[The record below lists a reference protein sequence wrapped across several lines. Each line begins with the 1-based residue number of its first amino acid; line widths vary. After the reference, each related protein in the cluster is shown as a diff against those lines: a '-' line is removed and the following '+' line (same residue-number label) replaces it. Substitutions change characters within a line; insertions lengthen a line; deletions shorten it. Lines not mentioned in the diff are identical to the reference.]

1 MNLLYYNLLPW
12 LFCWTFLF
20 FFGYIFFFYNTLNH
34 YLNFFCS
41 SLVLEF
47 CTSCFSS
54 KDFNSFKN
62 QKKVF
67 LFFKLILIDIALGRN
82 SNKLETSKLKLYN
95 KAFAKGIDNIRI
107 VLGKVSWKT
116 FYPSK
121 PFPLFIQYISLEERV
136 VYHLNDL

>member
-1 MNLLYYNLLPW
+1 MNLVYNNLLPW

-20 FFGYIFFFYNTLNH
+20 FFGYFFFYNTLNH

-47 CTSCFSS
+47 CISCFSS
-54 KDFNSFKN
+54 TDFNSFEN
-62 QKKVF
+62 KKKIF
-67 LFFKLILIDIALGRN
+67 LFLKLILIDIALGRN

-121 PFPLFIQYISLEERV
+121 PFPLFIQYIPSEERV
-136 VYHLNDL
+136 VYHLNDM

>member
-1 MNLLYYNLLPW
+1 MIVLLNLFV
-12 LFCWTFLF
+12 LFRIYFV
-20 FFGYIFFFYNTLNH
+20 FYNTLNH

-47 CTSCFSS
+47 CPSCFSS

-62 QKKVF
+62 RKKSSF
-67 LFFKLILIDIALGRN
+67 FFKLILIDIALSRN

-107 VLGKVSWKT
+107 VLGKVSKKT

-121 PFPLFIQYISLEERV
+121 TFPLFIQYIPSKERV
-136 VYHLNDL
+136 VYHLNDM